1 MLASL
6 TAGTRLQ
13 IAMGLRIYFDKAL
26 PQQLLYASEREQADE
41 ARIPAWLPSSLQE
54 RRIELVSDIQLL
66 NIRHAS
72 SNACRLCSGKH
83 LLHLLQR
90 LPVPLQSAE

>member
-1 MLASL
+1 M
-6 TAGTRLQ
+6 RLQ

-41 ARIPAWLPSSLQE
+41 ARTCAWLPSRLQYRCSE
-54 RRIELVSDIQLL
+54 RVSHIQLFKT
-66 NIRHAS
+66 RHAT
-72 SNACRLCSGKH
+72 SNPCRLCSGKH

-90 LPVPLQSAE
+90 LPMLLQSTQ